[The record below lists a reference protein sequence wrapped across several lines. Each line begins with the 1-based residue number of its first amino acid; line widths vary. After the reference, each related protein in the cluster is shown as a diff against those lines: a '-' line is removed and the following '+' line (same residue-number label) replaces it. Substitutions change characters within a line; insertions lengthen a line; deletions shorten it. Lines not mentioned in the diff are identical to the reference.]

1 MQGREPTMT
10 YDRTATAPTDWE
22 TRYRALVLRE
32 LAFDFR
38 VGFFLAYYRSFATP
52 LTAGALVASG
62 EILRNPGKRSYDTA
76 IIVME
81 IITGGFDSNRGQAAI
96 ALLNRAHQHIS
107 APREEYLYILLALF
121 IEPLRWSQRHGRRP
135 LTDTEQAAA
144 LRFYQE
150 LGARMHL
157 TDIPASV
164 DAATAFYDRFQADH
178 VRPNPDSPALFD
190 ATVHVLTDRLPR
202 PLRPLTRPILAVLI
216 DDPAM
221 AATLGLRPPH
231 PAFRRLVHTTVLLH
245 ARRDRPQRE
254 DAFTPG
260 RSASQQYPNGYTL
273 QDLGPAHL
281 R

>member
-1 MQGREPTMT
+1 MT
-10 YDRTATAPTDWE
+10 QDQMTAAPADWE
-22 TRYRALVLRE
+22 TRFRALVLRE

-52 LTAGALVASG
+52 TTASALARSG

-76 IIVME
+76 IIMME
-81 IITGGFDSNRGQAAI
+81 IITGGFDSDRGQAAV
-96 ALLNRAHQHIS
+96 ALLNRAHQHVP

-121 IEPLRWSQRHGRRP
+121 IEPLRWIQRHGRRP
-135 LTDTEQAAA
+135 LTDTEQTAA

-157 TDIPASV
+157 TGIPATV
-164 DAATAFYDRFQADH
+164 EGATAFYTRFQTEH
-178 VRPNPDSPALFD
+178 VRPNPDSRALFD
-190 ATVHVLTDRLPR
+190 ATLHVLTGRLPR

-221 AATLGLRPPH
+221 TATLGLNPARPV
-231 PAFRRLVHTTVLLH
+231 FGRLVHTAVWAH
-245 ARRDRPQRE
+245 ARLDRPKHE

-273 QDLGPAHL
+273 DDIGPAHL
-281 R
+281 H